1 VDDVLIQFPIVDV
14 WMCMDFLPL
23 PAQSSDNTNNTI
35 QNMSQFAAESDDT
48 RIAAL
53 FAEFDVDGG
62 GSIDAS
68 EFQQLAYACGEVLSD
83 EETAAVVKALDAD
96 NNGTIDLNEFKT
108 WLNGFD
114 GSNESDPLAMA
125 KSALL
130 RAKLFGR
137 SMEKSLRTASAKAS
151 DIVKFDPTAATPVS
165 VSCKLQLGKEEDIKF
180 GAALK
185 LESLSQEERNDIG
198 GQAKIDVVIACKEGT
213 TDMQVGTF
221 VGRINTL
228 CKCGFGVVLLPVI
241 LLPV

>member
-213 TDMQVGTF
+213 TDMQVGKF

-228 CKCGFGVVLLPVI
+228 CKYGFGVVLLPVI

>member
-114 GSNESDPLAMA
+114 GSNESDPL
-125 KSALL
+125 K
-130 RAKLFGR
+130 K
-137 SMEKSLRTASAKAS
+137 
-151 DIVKFDPTAATPVS
+151 V
-165 VSCKLQLGKEEDIKF
+165 
-180 GAALK
+180 
-185 LESLSQEERNDIG
+185 
-198 GQAKIDVVIACKEGT
+198 
-213 TDMQVGTF
+213 
-221 VGRINTL
+221 
-228 CKCGFGVVLLPVI
+228 
-241 LLPV
+241 